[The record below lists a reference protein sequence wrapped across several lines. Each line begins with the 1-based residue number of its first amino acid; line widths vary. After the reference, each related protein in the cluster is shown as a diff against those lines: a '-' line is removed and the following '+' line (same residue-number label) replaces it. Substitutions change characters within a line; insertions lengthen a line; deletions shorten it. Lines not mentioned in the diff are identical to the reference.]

1 MRKEV
6 WIQDIAPWIYYAWT
20 WIRVDSVFFLVTSS
34 QRGSKKTR
42 LNQIQPLS
50 TSPSFLHGPRVP
62 AGVTYRGQ
70 FLNIFLRSPEWSQ
83 TEVLQQIIN
92 KLLPEHNSATRG
104 GETNDLGVKL
114 SPVKTGRTCGWPAS
128 GRDPAA
134 HGRSHWGERR
144 GEKRFNLGHIWSK
157 LKKQQQQPCTDILTK
172 YRLCD

>member
-6 WIQDIAPWIYYAWT
+6 WIQDIAPWIYYTWT

-92 KLLPEHNSATRG
+92 KLLPEHNSANTRG
-104 GETNDLGVKL
+104 RNKWSGSQTL
-114 SPVKTGRTCGWPAS
+114 TCENWANVRLASIGTWPS
-128 GRDPAA
+128 
-134 HGRSHWGERR
+134 SSWTQSLRR
-144 GEKRFNLGHIWSK
+144 EKGGEKVQPGAHLIQTEETTTTLHRYFN
-157 LKKQQQQPCTDILTK
+157 
-172 YRLCD
+172 

>member
-1 MRKEV
+1 MNILHLNMDPS
-6 WIQDIAPWIYYAWT
+6 WQ
-20 WIRVDSVFFLVTSS
+20 RVLSCYVKL
-34 QRGSKKTR
+34 RGSKKTR